1 MMETIDMKQFI
12 PDRFNSGILGN
23 SYPAEIFDEKNHY
36 CVRYWRDVS
45 NQTKRIVGK
54 RKLEDRIPKEIALSR
69 STFEVLG
76 LLQGEMSKTSRGPI
90 TFCNCRPEVINHV
103 LRWFSEEFKLRLSN
117 WHWYIKL
124 NIQEPH
130 EELKEV
136 LTQNLIEYWMSN
148 VGLSYHM
155 RFPKTVSFIKNTKNQ
170 ITKND
175 GTLIIERRAPI
186 FVQTLQK
193 FVNDMTFTMPNR
205 SREEIIAFMRGII
218 AAEACINYR
227 LSSGHRRVFITA
239 TNDDERAIFSRCL
252 NKLGV
257 ETTVCKP
264 IKDIVISR
272 IENIYRLHE
281 LDLMSLNQEKH
292 KVFLEMIKSYRGR
305 WP

>member
-1 MMETIDMKQFI
+1 
-12 PDRFNSGILGN
+12 
-23 SYPAEIFDEKNHY
+23 
-36 CVRYWRDVS
+36 
-45 NQTKRIVGK
+45 
-54 RKLEDRIPKEIALSR
+54 
-69 STFEVLG
+69 
-76 LLQGEMSKTSRGPI
+76 
-90 TFCNCRPEVINHV
+90 
-103 LRWFSEEFKLRLSN
+103 
-117 WHWYIKL
+117 
-124 NIQEPH
+124 
-130 EELKEV
+130 
-136 LTQNLIEYWMSN
+136 
-148 VGLSYHM
+148 
-155 RFPKTVSFIKNTKNQ
+155 
-170 ITKND
+170 
-175 GTLIIERRAPI
+175 
-186 FVQTLQK
+186 
-193 FVNDMTFTMPNR
+193 MTFTMPNR